1 MDKVGAQ
8 SVQERR
14 CGQKNKTQ
22 NREPKG
28 LDANGVDLGPLDKLP
43 KKAFVMN
50 NAVPLKT
57 RLEFMPKN
65 ALQSR
70 DETLHVWRIPA
81 DELANEGVVL
91 QLDFEKGAVDEAI
104 SKLADKA
111 K

>member
-1 MDKVGAQ
+1 MWSKK
-8 SVQERR
+8 
-14 CGQKNKTQ
+14 QKQK
-22 NREPKG
+22 REPPKG